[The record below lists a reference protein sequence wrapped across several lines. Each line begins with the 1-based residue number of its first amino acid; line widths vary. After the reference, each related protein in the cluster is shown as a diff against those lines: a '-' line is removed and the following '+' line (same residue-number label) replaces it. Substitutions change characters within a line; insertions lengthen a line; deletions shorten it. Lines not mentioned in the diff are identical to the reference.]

1 MAQRIVFSK
10 KAEIDLERII
20 EFNNRRNR
28 SDTYSKKLFLRL
40 NRRLTL
46 LLKQPFSGI
55 KTNFDRH
62 DLGVPF
68 VLIWDAYYI
77 FYTYDGVILEIA
89 RIYHQKE
96 NVNR

>member
-10 KAEIDLERII
+10 KAEVDLERII
-20 EFNNRRNR
+20 EFNNRRNQ
-28 SDTYSKKLFLRL
+28 SDIYSKKLFSRL
-40 NRRLTL
+40 NRRLAL

-55 KTNFDRH
+55 KTNFDRP
-62 DLGVPF
+62 DLGAPF

-77 FYTYDGVILEIA
+77 FYTYNGVMLEVV

-96 NVNR
+96 NISR

>member
-20 EFNNRRNR
+20 EFNNRRNQ
-28 SDTYSKKLFLRL
+28 SDTYSKKLFSRL
-40 NRRLTL
+40 NRRLKL

-55 KTNFDRH
+55 RTDFDQ
-62 DLGVPF
+62 DYLGDPF
-68 VLIWDAYYI
+68 LLVWDAYYI
-77 FYTYDGVILEIA
+77 FYTYNGIILEVA

-96 NVNR
+96 NIHR